1 MYCSVLSK
9 RPWALAAQVTKIKHE
24 NFITRQIYG
33 SYIVSAES
41 IRSQAAYLNR
51 SPTTMLV
58 YHYAIVCLY
67 IAYLF
72 DAGVALRDE
81 LRQYQD
87 DLRRNQ
93 DDLCFNLS
101 DLQKSIRTIMEKI
114 EHRLDDHH
122 AAQMELFQHNRQ
134 LQRKQDQLALK
145 QDQLFKLLSGK
156 RSMGSP
162 PHMPVIFP
170 SPSPRPSP
178 GFSRRSSLSPAVGKI
193 PRVRAH
199 HGCEVNCQGVP
210 HRRFVLCQG
219 QPDSG
224 ESCIMLQS

>member
-1 MYCSVLSK
+1 
-9 RPWALAAQVTKIKHE
+9 
-24 NFITRQIYG
+24 
-33 SYIVSAES
+33 
-41 IRSQAAYLNR
+41 
-51 SPTTMLV
+51 MLV

-145 QDQLFKLLSGK
+145 QDQLFTLLSGK

-178 GFSRRSSLSPAVGKI
+178 GFSRRSSLSPAVGKT